1 MEYRDLVKTTVLDM
15 DQDIFVMLQKALV
28 GEYLSFS
35 IIDAEEITKEILA
48 EKLCDYFEKLELKT
62 GKAFE
67 KHLDAYIG
75 NIESIVGGKVA
86 KAPQPKKKDSTPVV
100 VPRARKYYEKAMN
113 VKNTRSI
120 TVRQLKDYT
129 RIMMCLYAAIIKN
142 NNKEIENLDYSASCI
157 DPDTIITSMKNE
169 QDMLLKLKKPKFDIK
184 ELYCSDTCTFIIAI
198 IALYAI
204 VGEKVQGEYYH
215 E

>member
-15 DQDIFVMLQKALV
+15 DQDIFEMLKKALV

-48 EKLCDYFEKLELKT
+48 EKICDYFEKLELKT

-75 NIESIVGGKVA
+75 NVESIVGGRVA
-86 KAPQPKKKDSTPVV
+86 KAPQQKKKDAAPIV

-129 RIMMCLYAAIIKN
+129 RIMMCLYVAIIKN
-142 NNKEIENLDYSASCI
+142 NYKEIDNMDYSAACI
-157 DPDTIITSMKNE
+157 DPDAIISSMKNE

-198 IALYAI
+198 IVLYAI

>member
-15 DQDIFVMLQKALV
+15 DQDIFLMLQKALV

-86 KAPQPKKKDSTPVV
+86 KAPQPKKKDATPVV

-142 NNKEIENLDYSASCI
+142 NNKEIDNLDYSASCI
-157 DPDTIITSMKNE
+157 DPDAIITSMKNE

>member
-28 GEYLSFS
+28 GQYLSFS

-75 NIESIVGGKVA
+75 NIESIVGGRVA
-86 KAPQPKKKDSTPVV
+86 KAPQPKKKDATPVV

-142 NNKEIENLDYSASCI
+142 NNKEIDNLDYSASCI
-157 DPDTIITSMKNE
+157 DPDAIITSMKNE

>member
-1 MEYRDLVKTTVLDM
+1 MEYRDLVKATVLDM

-86 KAPQPKKKDSTPVV
+86 KAPQPKKKDATPVV

-142 NNKEIENLDYSASCI
+142 NNKEIENLDYSVSCI
-157 DPDTIITSMKNE
+157 DPDVIITSMKNE

-198 IALYAI
+198 IAIYAI

>member
-15 DQDIFVMLQKALV
+15 DQDIFLMLQKALV

-75 NIESIVGGKVA
+75 NIEIIVGGKVA
-86 KAPQPKKKDSTPVV
+86 KAPQPKKKDATPVV

-142 NNKEIENLDYSASCI
+142 NNKEIDNLDYSASCI
-157 DPDTIITSMKNE
+157 DPDAIITSMKNE

>member
-15 DQDIFVMLQKALV
+15 DQDIFLMLQKALV

-75 NIESIVGGKVA
+75 NIEIIVGGKVA
-86 KAPQPKKKDSTPVV
+86 KAPQPKKKDATPVV

-157 DPDTIITSMKNE
+157 DPDAIITSMKNE